1 MSILKFANGKNRG
14 NDALERGI
22 NYILNSHK
30 TSPEYIACNGV
41 EQNSA
46 VEDMKTVQQL
56 LGKDTGRRYIH
67 YILSFDAGV
76 SPQKALTIA
85 SESAEYFAD
94 DYQYILSIHNNTEN
108 VHAHVILNA
117 VNVHTGKKF
126 SQSKAEMLDFRDYVN
141 TVLLA
146 HSLNPVG
153 RSGEDE
159 EVYSGLYFEE
169 EDTFYDFEDVDDCK
183 ENESFFGPIDP
194 EETELMRLAEQYEA
208 DEKQIIRFFEGKDA
222 DIPSGWDYED
232 ALMVY
237 EQWCEHIN
245 YIERQADDSN
255 DFFKKLSRCI
265 DCETGG

>member
-30 TSPEYIACNGV
+30 TSPEYIVCNGV

-67 YILSFDAGV
+67 YVLSFDAGV
-76 SPQKALTIA
+76 SPKKALTIA

-94 DYQYILSIHNNTEN
+94 DYQYILSIHTNTADI
-108 VHAHVILNA
+108 HAHIILNA
-117 VNVHTGKKF
+117 VNIHTGKKF

-153 RSGEDE
+153 KSAENE
-159 EVYSGLYFEE
+159 EAYPELYFEE
-169 EDTFYDFEDVDDCK
+169 EDNFYDFEDADDYK

-194 EETELMRLAEQYEA
+194 EEAELMRFAEQYEA
-208 DEKQIIRFFEGKDA
+208 EKRQIIRFFEGKEA
-222 DIPSGWDYED
+222 DIPSNWDYED
-232 ALMVY
+232 ALAVY
-237 EQWCEHIN
+237 EQWHQ
-245 YIERQADDSN
+245 YTDYLEREEDDSN
-255 DFFKKLSRCI
+255 AFFKKLS
-265 DCETGG
+265 

>member
-67 YILSFDAGV
+67 YVLSFDAGV

-94 DYQYILSIHNNTEN
+94 DYQYILSIHTNTAN
-108 VHAHVILNA
+108 IHAHIILNA
-117 VNVHTGKKF
+117 VNIHTGKKF

-153 RSGEDE
+153 KSAENE
-159 EVYSGLYFEE
+159 EVHPELYFEE
-169 EDTFYDFEDVDDCK
+169 EDTFYDFEDADDYK

-194 EETELMRLAEQYEA
+194 EEAELMRLAEQYEA
-208 DEKQIIRFFEGKDA
+208 EKKQIIHYFEGKEA

-232 ALMVY
+232 ALTVY
-237 EQWCEHIN
+237 EQWREYID
-245 YIERQADDSN
+245 YIERKEDSN
-255 DFFKKLSRCI
+255 AFFEKLP
-265 DCETGG
+265 